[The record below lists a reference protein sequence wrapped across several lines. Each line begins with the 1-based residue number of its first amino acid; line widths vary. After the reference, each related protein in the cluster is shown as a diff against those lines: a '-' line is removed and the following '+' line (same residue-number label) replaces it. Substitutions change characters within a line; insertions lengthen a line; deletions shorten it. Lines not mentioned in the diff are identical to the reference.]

1 MSEERA
7 MYRVNPARSMLAG
20 EFEAVMQRLERGPAG
35 ESARVLASFAS
46 ALLNSEAYNLEQIEA
61 LPDPGDRDLCLALFG
76 YCMGSGLSE
85 DERRDA
91 AAAFVPFLELHAP
104 GTRH

>member
-1 MSEERA
+1 
-7 MYRVNPARSMLAG
+7 
-20 EFEAVMQRLERGPAG
+20 
-35 ESARVLASFAS
+35 
-46 ALLNSEAYNLEQIEA
+46 
-61 LPDPGDRDLCLALFG
+61 LCLALFG